1 MIPSLELLLTTT
13 AGNDSVK
20 VLDYFTKNGAPCP
33 PEANPAEHIVD
44 VIQGKA
50 NEKVDWVEAW
60 NQSEE
65 RQHAMTELEAL
76 NNASKADPDYE
87 ENQTDFATPMWFQF
101 RMVWERLMTQLWRSP
116 VGKPANT
123 KKKGNTLTTVGL
135 YVEQNHPSHLCRF
148 IQRLHILDDW
158 RWYILTATAAI
169 RHLQLH
175 LRGSGLYQSD
185 AAILPS

>member
-1 MIPSLELLLTTT
+1 MIPSLEFLLTTT

-87 ENQTDFATPMWFQF
+87 EDQTDFATPMWFQF

-123 KKKGNTLTTVGL
+123 KKKKKGKYTDDCRTICGTKSSFTSLPV
-135 YVEQNHPSHLCRF
+135 YSAASHF
-148 IQRLHILDDW
+148 
-158 RWYILTATAAI
+158 
-169 RHLQLH
+169 
-175 LRGSGLYQSD
+175 G
-185 AAILPS
+185 

>member
-1 MIPSLELLLTTT
+1 MVPFLELLLTTI
-13 AGNDSVK
+13 AGHDSVK

-76 NNASKADPDYE
+76 NNASEADPDYE
-87 ENQTDFATPMWFQF
+87 EDQTDFATPMWFQF

-116 VGKPANT
+116 VGKPAKL
-123 KKKGNTLTTVGL
+123 KKEQALTTVGL

-148 IQRLHILDDW
+148 VQWFHVLDDW
-158 RWYILTATAAI
+158 RWHVLTATAAI
-169 RHLQLH
+169 RHLQFH
-175 LRGSGLYQSD
+175 LRGSGVYQSD

>member
-1 MIPSLELLLTTT
+1 MVPFLELLLTTI
-13 AGNDSVK
+13 AGHDSVK

-76 NNASKADPDYE
+76 NNASEADPDYE
-87 ENQTDFATPMWFQF
+87 EDQTDFATPMWFQF

-116 VGKPANT
+116 VGKPVNSKGKCADYCRTICGT
-123 KKKGNTLTTVGL
+123 KSSFTSLPVCS
-135 YVEQNHPSHLCRF
+135 VVSRF
-148 IQRLHILDDW
+148 
-158 RWYILTATAAI
+158 
-169 RHLQLH
+169 
-175 LRGSGLYQSD
+175 G
-185 AAILPS
+185 

>member
-1 MIPSLELLLTTT
+1 MKTALNIDMLSALSTNRLRFCSTRLTLYFCWPRVGRWHTSARVSPESILIISLLGLFLTEA

-20 VLDYFTKNGAPCP
+20 VLDYFAKNGAPCP

-87 ENQTDFATPMWFQF
+87 EDQTDFATPMWFQF

-116 VGKPANT
+116 VGKPAEME
-123 KKKGNTLTTVGL
+123 KKKVLTAVGL
-135 YVEQNHPSHLCRF
+135 YVE
-148 IQRLHILDDW
+148 
-158 RWYILTATAAI
+158 
-169 RHLQLH
+169 
-175 LRGSGLYQSD
+175 
-185 AAILPS
+185 